1 MLKKTITYT
10 DFNGKERTEDHYF
23 NLNEAE
29 IIEWEMSHKG
39 GLTEMIKRIVAAED
53 APELSKLFKELIR
66 KSHGVKSDDGRRII
80 KNDET
85 WEDFSQTNAYSAL
98 YMELVTNDKA
108 ASDFVNGIIPADL
121 AKKVAE
127 NPNPAIP
134 FPGNN

>member
-1 MLKKTITYT
+1 
-10 DFNGKERTEDHYF
+10 
-23 NLNEAE
+23 
-29 IIEWEMSHKG
+29 
-39 GLTEMIKRIVAAED
+39 MIKRIVAAED
-53 APELSKLFKELIR
+53 APELSKLFKDLIR

-85 WEDFSQTNAYSAL
+85 WEDFSQTNAYSTL

-127 NPNPAIP
+127 NPNPAMP
-134 FPGNN
+134 FPGHN

>member
-1 MLKKTITYT
+1 MLKKTITYR
-10 DFNGKERTEDHYF
+10 DFNDKERTEEFYF

-53 APELSKLFKELIR
+53 QPELSKLFKDLIR
-66 KSHGVKSDDGRRII
+66 KSYGVKSDDGRRII
-80 KNDET
+80 KNDAV

-98 YMELVTNDKA
+98 YMELVTNDQA
-108 ASDFVNGIIPADL
+108 AAAFVNGIIPSDL

-127 NPNPAIP
+127 NPNATLP
-134 FPGNN
+134 FPGRN